1 MEFAIANAVTRC
13 LYNIAQLRTC
23 KGSINTV
30 LLMGTLT
37 LISNDYIMKRASI
50 RLITKGTTVR
60 ASTILITKDTTV
72 RASTRLITKDT
83 TVRAFTR
90 LIIIYMTNDIN
101 FVARLSLT
109 TKE

>member
-60 ASTILITKDTTV
+60 AST
-72 RASTRLITKDT
+72 RLITKDT

-109 TKE
+109 TTE